1 MTEGARPQDSLGD
14 SAQQHREIDEQRPE
28 FAFTAMNYGM
38 IQFMRGRYDEA
49 AGLARATLALR
60 DSVLPESHPA
70 IAASL
75 QTLGRSLDRSGDHE
89 GAERALRE
97 SLALR
102 RKYLPKGSWLVGSSE
117 SVLAE
122 HYVDVKDF
130 PQAEQLLRD
139 ADALL
144 VGALGDANPRTQV
157 HLQRFIHLYDEWHK
171 PAEAAA
177 LRKRLA
183 VSKP

>member
-1 MTEGARPQDSLGD
+1 
-14 SAQQHREIDEQRPE
+14 
-28 FAFTAMNYGM
+28 MNYGM
-38 IQFMRGRYDEA
+38 FQFTRGRYDEA

-75 QTLGRSLDRSGDHE
+75 QTLARSLDRSGDHE

-157 HLQRFIHLYDEWHK
+157 HLQRFIRLNDEWHK
-171 PAEAAA
+171 PAESAA
-177 LRKRLA
+177 LRTRLA
-183 VSKP
+183 APK